1 VEELQLALTTARVE
15 QRNFGLWINNWQV
28 GQVLN
33 ALVSSQLPS
42 GELVL
47 RVGGQ
52 QVTATADI
60 PIQQGT
66 QLMLEVKQLR
76 PVPTLRLLSPL
87 PSATTAEVGGTLRL
101 LGPAGADIASRPLA
115 SVATALQASPA
126 LQGAAVAS
134 ALPPPL
140 LESLSRLLRQ
150 FGSPERLLQPEG
162 LAAAIRDSGLF
173 LERRLATAAERGA
186 GRGTGS
192 AAVAARDTTQPLST
206 DLKANLL
213 RALVQVDAALAR
225 AQAVSLPAASVETL
239 LELRR
244 ELEAGVG
251 RLTLQQL
258 SSTPA
263 EGAQAGRSW
272 QFELPQMLGSAYH
285 TLILTIEAEPGEQA
299 GDGDRD
305 DGAQEQGDTRWHARL
320 RMDLPALGELDL
332 RLALSGTRVDVQL
345 QAERESTRQAL
356 EAQLPLLERALAS
369 RGLELGAHRT
379 ALLPGREAA
388 GDATDAARSRLDV
401 SV

>member
-1 VEELQLALTTARVE
+1 
-15 QRNFGLWINNWQV
+15 
-28 GQVLN
+28 
-33 ALVSSQLPS
+33 
-42 GELVL
+42 
-47 RVGGQ
+47 
-52 QVTATADI
+52 
-60 PIQQGT
+60 
-66 QLMLEVKQLR
+66 
-76 PVPTLRLLSPL
+76 
-87 PSATTAEVGGTLRL
+87 VGGTLRL

-369 RGLELGAHRT
+369 RGLELGSHRT
-379 ALLPGREAA
+379 ALLPGREAT